1 MARGFIMQIAS
12 WMEGGELEWAQA
24 TDYLIDIDQNIPSWL
39 FEIMFLGEVKR
50 AIRSVIKSWFG
61 ILGFSISD
69 TMLGLWLFS
78 LSVPFL

>member
-12 WMEGGELEWAQA
+12 WMGGELEWAQA

-39 FEIMFLGEVKR
+39 IEIMFLGEVKR
-50 AIRSVIKSWFG
+50 AIRSGIKSWFG

-78 LSVPFL
+78 LTVPFL

>member
-12 WMEGGELEWAQA
+12 WMGGELEWAQA

-50 AIRSVIKSWFG
+50 AIRSGIKSWFG
-61 ILGFSISD
+61 SWALA
-69 TMLGLWLFS
+69 
-78 LSVPFL
+78 